1 MPLVFISGVFIP
13 VDQLPPWGKAI
24 ASISPL
30 TYYTDMTRQLLLRK
44 GFYPLALDFL
54 VIIAFTV
61 AFASAAIKLHEKTL
75 AKRLS

>member
-1 MPLVFISGVFIP
+1 MV
-13 VDQLPPWGKAI
+13 
-24 ASISPL
+24 
-30 TYYTDMTRQLLLRK
+30 RQLFLGK

-54 VIIAFTV
+54 SIIAFTV